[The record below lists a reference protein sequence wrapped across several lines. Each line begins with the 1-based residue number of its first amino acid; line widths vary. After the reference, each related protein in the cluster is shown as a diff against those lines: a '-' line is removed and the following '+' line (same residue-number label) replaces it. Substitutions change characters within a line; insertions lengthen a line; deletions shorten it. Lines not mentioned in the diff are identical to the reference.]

1 MQWASSMTTSAA
13 PAARC
18 GRISSRNT
26 GLLSRSGETSRTS
39 TSPARTR
46 VSISSHWVTLAE
58 FMVTA
63 RIPARSAAATW
74 SRIRASSGE
83 MMTLVPTTPDR
94 LRVPD
99 TGGGVPG
106 RQSPQPS
113 RSSTVATKYTAD
125 LPQPVRWTTRARRWA
140 RTNASIARHW
150 SSRRCASL
158 RPTSSRRTASARS
171 CSGEASGCERSVC
184 CGSSVPGI
192 VMDPR

>member
-74 SRIRASSGE
+74 SRMRASNGE
-83 MMTLVPTTPDR
+83 MMMLAPAP
-94 LRVPD
+94 P
-99 TGGGVPG
+99 GVPG
-106 RQSPQPS
+106 EGGGAPGRQPAQPS
-113 RSSTVATKYTAD
+113 RSSAVATKYTAD
-125 LPQPVRWTTRARRWA
+125 FPQPVRCTTSARRRA
-140 RTNASIARHW
+140 TTSASIARHW

-171 CSGEASGCERSVC
+171 RTGESTRSWYAERSAPS
-184 CGSSVPGI
+184 GSSGPVI
-192 VMDPR
+192 VTEPR